1 MGLKKAWPI
10 TLQERLPVPLE
21 VDLIWWMIYCA
32 NKKSADRRGSRWRR
46 LPLTL

>member
-21 VDLIWWMIYCA
+21 VDLIWVDDLLCEQEI
-32 NKKSADRRGSRWRR
+32 G
-46 LPLTL
+46 